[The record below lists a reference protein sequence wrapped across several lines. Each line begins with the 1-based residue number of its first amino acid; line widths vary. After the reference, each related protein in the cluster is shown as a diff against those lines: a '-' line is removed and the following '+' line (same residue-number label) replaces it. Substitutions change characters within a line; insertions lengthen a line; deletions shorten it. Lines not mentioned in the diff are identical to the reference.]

1 MSQCAS
7 GVAILWHTFLNLVFI
22 MLQPTVATI
31 QSPLF
36 SERICAEIN
45 IHVNLDQSR
54 PDLSHVTY
62 RTMPRRPQP
71 LAPSAL

>member
-1 MSQCAS
+1 MRQWCRNTLAHVSKFN
-7 GVAILWHTFLNLVFI
+7 IH

-62 RTMPRRPQP
+62 RTMPRRTQP
-71 LAPSAL
+71 LAPSTL

>member
-1 MSQCAS
+1 
-7 GVAILWHTFLNLVFI
+7 
-22 MLQPTVATI
+22 MLHPTVATI

-62 RTMPRRPQP
+62 RTMPIRPQHF
-71 LAPSAL
+71 APSALQTIFISYLDFTSKVTFANY

>member
-1 MSQCAS
+1 MRQWCRNTLAHVSKFS
-7 GVAILWHTFLNLVFI
+7 IH

-31 QSPLF
+31 QSPLL

-62 RTMPRRPQP
+62 RTIPRRPQP
-71 LAPSAL
+71 FAPSAL

>member
-1 MSQCAS
+1 MRQWCRNTLAHVSKFN
-7 GVAILWHTFLNLVFI
+7 IH
-22 MLQPTVATI
+22 MLQPTRTVATI

-45 IHVNLDQSR
+45 IHINLDQSR
-54 PDLSHVTY
+54 PDLSHVTC

-71 LAPSAL
+71 FAPSAL

>member
-1 MSQCAS
+1 MRKWCRNTLAHVSKFN
-7 GVAILWHTFLNLVFI
+7 IH
-22 MLQPTVATI
+22 MLQPTAATI

-71 LAPSAL
+71 FAPSAL

>member
-1 MSQCAS
+1 MRQWCRNTLEHVSKFNIHMLQAT
-7 GVAILWHTFLNLVFI
+7 VAI
-22 MLQPTVATI
+22 I

-54 PDLSHVTY
+54 PDLSHVTQRSHAWRAHMSP
-62 RTMPRRPQP
+62 RT
-71 LAPSAL
+71 

>member
-1 MSQCAS
+1 MRQWCRNTLAHVSKFN
-7 GVAILWHTFLNLVFI
+7 IH
-22 MLQPTVATI
+22 MLQPTVAII

-62 RTMPRRPQP
+62 RTMPRRLQP
-71 LAPSAL
+71 FAPSAL